1 MPSFSIIRG
10 LSWSDYADA
19 KFLFKF
25 SITTLLAFSLNFLWQ
40 PYQDFSAYIFNT
52 AVVIGTLV
60 TILHIRFAYFFL
72 RGGGVSRDFNA
83 AR

>member
-10 LSWSDYADA
+10 LSWSDYADT
-19 KFLFKF
+19 KFLSKF

-40 PYQDFSAYIFNT
+40 PYQDFPANIFNT
-52 AVVIGTLV
+52 AVVIGPLV
-60 TILHIRFAYFFL
+60 TILHIRFAYFCL

-83 AR
+83 VR